1 MTVEEFRSL
10 LKIVQPEVTEGG
22 AMKVKLNVSPEARDK
37 VVKQLAI
44 YSYAA
49 KSKRMRPKK

>member
-1 MTVEEFRSL
+1 ME
-10 LKIVQPEVTEGG
+10 I
-22 AMKVKLNVSPEARDK
+22 KLNVSPETKEK

-49 KSKRMRPKK
+49 KSKKVAAKHQPN

>member
-1 MTVEEFRSL
+1 MV
-10 LKIVQPEVTEGG
+10 I
-22 AMKVKLNVSPEARDK
+22 KLNVSPEARDS

-49 KSKRMRPKK
+49 KLMEARVK

>member
-1 MTVEEFRSL
+1 MQTEA
-10 LKIVQPEVTEGG
+10 TEGG
-22 AMKVKLNVSPEARDK
+22 TMQIKLNVSPEARDK

-49 KSKRMRPKK
+49 KSKRTRPKK

>member
-1 MTVEEFRSL
+1 MQ
-10 LKIVQPEVTEGG
+10 I
-22 AMKVKLNVSPEARDK
+22 KLNVSPEAKDK

-49 KSKRMRPKK
+49 KVRETQAK